1 MEVVFETMMQ
11 ELPSAV
17 KESNN
22 MKMLNEQ
29 GNRYERDLKMNWKS
43 FGKSALSER
52 ELILTGISLAANNGN
67 SEMQRFLTEQ
77 AVALEIPQEEIADAI
92 AAAGLL
98 SANNV
103 LYRFRHFMND
113 ENYNNMPARLRMQAM
128 MNPAVGKELF
138 ELMSLAISA
147 VNGCEMCVTSHEH
160 SLRELGVSREKIWD
174 AIRFAS
180 LFESI
185 SIFRTGE

>member
-1 MEVVFETMMQ
+1 MEVIFETMMQ
-11 ELPSAV
+11 ELPAAV
-17 KESNN
+17 TESNN
-22 MKMLNEQ
+22 MRMLKEQ
-29 GNRYERDLKMNWKS
+29 GNRCERDLKMNWKS
-43 FGKSALSER
+43 FGKSSLSER
-52 ELILTGISLAANNGN
+52 ELVLTGISLAANNGN
-67 SEMQRFLTEQ
+67 TSMQSYLTAQAIEM
-77 AVALEIPQEEIADAI
+77 EIPETEIADAI

-147 VNGCEMCVTSHEH
+147 VNGCELCVTSHEH

-174 AIRFAS
+174 TIRFAS

-185 SIFRTGE
+185 SVFRIEG

>member
-22 MKMLNEQ
+22 MKTLSEQ

-43 FGKSALSER
+43 FGKFTLSER
-52 ELILTGISLAANNGN
+52 ELILTGIALAVNNGN
-67 SEMQRFLTEQ
+67 SEMQSFLTEQ

-113 ENYNNMPARLRMQAM
+113 ENYNNMPARIRMQAM

-160 SLRELGVSREKIWD
+160 SLREMGVSREKIWD
-174 AIRFAS
+174 TIRFTS
-180 LFESI
+180 VFESM
-185 SIFRTGE
+185 SVFRTVG